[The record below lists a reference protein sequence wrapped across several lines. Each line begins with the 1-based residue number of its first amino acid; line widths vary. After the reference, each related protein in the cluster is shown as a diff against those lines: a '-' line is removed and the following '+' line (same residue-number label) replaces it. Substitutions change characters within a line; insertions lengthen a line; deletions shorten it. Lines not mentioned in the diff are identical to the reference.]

1 MLCMF
6 LKDWLWELPRCEG
19 QTPQRYGTW
28 SSARN
33 SLLGLQNSVVSY
45 SEYFEYT
52 EKTKEYSSTP
62 LRSGTSLQD
71 TFKRIKFISS
81 VQHP

>member
-1 MLCMF
+1 VRDRRLNGTV
-6 LKDWLWELPRCEG
+6 LGVVLGIVYSAYR
-19 QTPQRYGTW
+19 TP
-28 SSARN
+28 
-33 SLLGLQNSVVSY
+33 Y